1 MEKNCKNW
9 GFPANDH
16 ITHIFNPYWAIFTL
30 LPSMCVKL
38 QKLELSSVIACRV
51 SIFGLDFLLGIA
63 WGPFFLI
70 WVSFLS
76 IFLQLKLWFQQSLFF
91 HEVGRNI
98 AVCVVLF
105 LMFLYSLFLGF
116 DENGRSFHICCWWC
130 LLKLCIW
137 LLLCERQKKGALE
150 SSCHV
155 KPSQWTRKCFCWL
168 AFRKFYK
175 AFRQQQQQQ
184 KHSGSKKHRLM
195 MMSKLINLFIV
206 LL

>member
-1 MEKNCKNW
+1 M
-9 GFPANDH
+9 
-16 ITHIFNPYWAIFTL
+16 
-30 LPSMCVKL
+30 
-38 QKLELSSVIACRV
+38 
-51 SIFGLDFLLGIA
+51 
-63 WGPFFLI
+63 
-70 WVSFLS
+70 
-76 IFLQLKLWFQQSLFF
+76 
-91 HEVGRNI
+91 GRNI

-105 LMFLYSLFLGF
+105 LMFLFSLFLEF

-184 KHSGSKKHRLM
+184 KHSGSKKTSSNDDEQTHK
-195 MMSKLINLFIV
+195 SFHCTFVV
-206 LL
+206 LLPFLEVLSRKLFWRHFYVEKGLAKYWKIPLTHTTCISK

>member
-91 HEVGRNI
+91 HEMGRNI

-105 LMFLYSLFLGF
+105 LMFLSFIIFGIWWKWTFFSHMLLMMLV
-116 DENGRSFHICCWWC
+116 EVVHMATTMRTSEKRSARELMSCQAITMDP
-130 LLKLCIW
+130 KM
-137 LLLCERQKKGALE
+137 LLLT
-150 SSCHV
+150 S
-155 KPSQWTRKCFCWL
+155 F
-168 AFRKFYK
+168 
-175 AFRQQQQQQ
+175 
-184 KHSGSKKHRLM
+184 
-195 MMSKLINLFIV
+195 
-206 LL
+206 